1 MDLMLCSVLFG
12 TLHLYPIMA
21 NNPQYSGL
29 QPLRPPVVS
38 PMDQARSFVPPMT
51 AQQFRPA
58 VPAPHSQ
65 QFVPLPSPHF
75 QPLGQGVPLMNVGM
89 PPPPQAQQS
98 QFSQPVAHLPP
109 RPCEPV
115 HGTLPP
121 QTIQL
126 PVAQP
131 NRPFTPELQQA
142 QPLTQSAAIGMPGP
156 GGSGTSLSASYSY
169 GPPQN
174 YNTTIVHPVP
184 QSHAPVVSSGGQL
197 GSLVAVT
204 PLNHS
209 REQPY
214 ATSSVT
220 SAANVLPMPSGAASS
235 GWREHTSAG
244 GRRYYYNKTTKISSW
259 EKPFEL
265 MTSIERADASTNW
278 KEFTSPEGRKYYYNK
293 ITKESK
299 WIIPEELKL
308 ARERVEKSSTL
319 GTEKEPVPLELPSV
333 STLEAPSTTADT
345 AATAKGLASSTV
357 SVTAADLQTDKD
369 ASPGAVSSVETN
381 GGVQSPVNIVPSS
394 CAISENDNTAGVVE
408 DTTVEPRFDL
418 NQPYAQD
425 TENLTDGV
433 SAQELEETKKDIAEE
448 KVEFTLEE
456 RAIDQET
463 SAYPNKQ
470 EAKNA
475 FKALLESANV
485 GSDWTW
491 DRAMRIIIN
500 DKRYGALK
508 TLGERKQAFNEFLG
522 QRKKQEVDER
532 RIKQKKARE
541 EFRKMLEESTEL
553 TSSMRWGKVES
564 IFENDERFQAV
575 ERDRDRRDLFDSF
588 LEELKTK
595 ERAKAQEERSRNIL
609 DYRKFLESCDFI
621 KASSQW
627 RKVQDRLE
635 VDERC
640 SRLEKI
646 DRLEIF
652 QEYLRD
658 LEKEEE
664 EQRKI
669 QKEELRKAERKNR
682 DEFRKMMEEHIAAGI
697 LTPKIH
703 WRDYCMKVKEL
714 PAYLAV
720 AANTSGSTPKD
731 LFEDVAEELQKQYRD
746 DKTRIKDAVKL
757 RKIAM
762 SLSWTLDDFKAAISK
777 DIGNPAIP
785 DINLKLVFDELL
797 ERAREKEE
805 KEAKKRKRLGD
816 DFFNLLCSFKE
827 ISAYSN
833 WEDCRRLFEGSQ
845 EYSAVEDES
854 LCKEIFEEYIE
865 QLKEHAKENENKR
878 KEEKARKG
886 KEREERERRKERHR
900 KGEREKED
908 HFKKDGVD
916 NENVDVLDTLESK
929 ENRRLEKERSKKQRK
944 RRYSDEE
951 YSDEDETGYDRSKKS
966 QSHKDRKKS
975 RRHGSAHESDGE
987 SRHRRHK
994 KDHRNGSYKN
1004 FDHEELE
1011 DGECGDDGASRN
1023 SLEIPH
1029 TKLCSQ
1035 PLNNLLGSGNE
1046 GTTDFWHD
1054 SWACNMDRPLALC
1067 SPLFSVSYKKVSMV
1081 KDLWLEEL
1089 AFWELDFRIFLKD
1102 EDVSELA
1109 ELSLLLSNV
1118 CF

>member
-1 MDLMLCSVLFG
+1 
-12 TLHLYPIMA
+12 MA

-29 QPLRPPVVS
+29 QPLRPPVVG
-38 PMDQARSFVPPMT
+38 PMDQARSFVPPMNS
-51 AQQFRPA
+51 QQFRPA

-65 QFVPLPSPHF
+65 QFVPMPSPHF
-75 QPLGQGVPLMNVGM
+75 QPLGQGVPLMNAGM
-89 PPPPQAQQS
+89 PPPPPQAQQS

-121 QTIQL
+121 QTIPL

-131 NRPFTPELQQA
+131 NRQFTPELQQV
-142 QPLTQSAAIGMPGP
+142 QPLTQPAAIGMPGP

-174 YNTTIVHPVP
+174 YNTTIVQPVP

-197 GSLVAVT
+197 GSLVSVT

-220 SAANVLPMPSGAASS
+220 SAANVLPMPSAAAASS
-235 GWREHTSAG
+235 EWREHTSPD
-244 GRRYYYNKTTKISSW
+244 GRRYYYNKKTKISSW

-265 MTSIERADASTNW
+265 MTAIELGALFKSHCGQSFEGKDKSSLVQYGQEFIWQIWRADASTNW

-345 AATAKGLASSTV
+345 STTAKELASNAL
-357 SVTAADLQTDKD
+357 SVAAADLQTDKD

-408 DTTVEPRFDL
+408 VTTVEPRNDL
-418 NQPYAQD
+418 NQSSAQD
-425 TENLTDGV
+425 NENLTDGV
-433 SAQELEETKKDIAEE
+433 SAQELEETKKDTSDE

-508 TLGERKQAFNEFLG
+508 SLGERKQAFNEFLG
-522 QRKKQEVDER
+522 QRKKQEVEER
-532 RIKQKKARE
+532 RTKQKKARE

-553 TSSMRWGKVES
+553 TSSMRWGKAES

-575 ERDRDRRDLFDSF
+575 ERDRDRRDLFESF
-588 LEELKTK
+588 LEELKNK

-609 DYRKFLESCDFI
+609 EYRKFLESCDFI

-682 DEFRKMMEEHIAAGI
+682 DEFRKMMEEHIAAGL

-757 RKIAM
+757 RKVAI
-762 SLSWTLDDFKAAISK
+762 SLSWTLDDFKTAISK
-777 DIGNPAIP
+777 DIGNPPVP
-785 DINLKLVFDELL
+785 DTNLKLVFDELL

-827 ISAYSN
+827 ISVYSN
-833 WEDCRRLFEGSQ
+833 WEDSKPFFEGSP
-845 EYSAVEDES
+845 EYSAIEDER
-854 LCKEIFEEYIE
+854 LCKEIFEEYIV

-878 KEEKARKG
+878 KEEKARKER
-886 KEREERERRKERHR
+886 EREERERRKEKHK

-916 NENVDVLDTLESK
+916 NENVDVSDTLELK

-951 YSDEDETGYDRSKKS
+951 YSDEDEAGHDRSKKS

-994 KDHRNGSYKN
+994 RDHRNGSYKN
-1004 FDHEELE
+1004 LDHEELE
-1011 DGECGDDGASRN
+1011 DGECGDDGASR
-1023 SLEIPH
+1023 
-1029 TKLCSQ
+1029 
-1035 PLNNLLGSGNE
+1035 
-1046 GTTDFWHD
+1046 
-1054 SWACNMDRPLALC
+1054 
-1067 SPLFSVSYKKVSMV
+1067 
-1081 KDLWLEEL
+1081 
-1089 AFWELDFRIFLKD
+1089 
-1102 EDVSELA
+1102 
-1109 ELSLLLSNV
+1109 
-1118 CF
+1118 

>member
-1 MDLMLCSVLFG
+1 
-12 TLHLYPIMA
+12 MA

-29 QPLRPPVVS
+29 QPLRPPVVG
-38 PMDQARSFVPPMT
+38 PMDQARAFVPQMT
-51 AQQFRPA
+51 NQQFRPA

-65 QFVPLPSPHF
+65 QFVPLPSSHF
-75 QPLGQGVPLMNVGM
+75 QPLGQGVPMMNVGM
-89 PPPPQAQQS
+89 PPPPLAQQP

-115 HGTLPP
+115 HGSLPP
-121 QTIQL
+121 QTIPL
-126 PVAQP
+126 PIAQP
-131 NRPFTPELQQA
+131 NRNFTPELQQA
-142 QPLTQSAAIGMPGP
+142 QPLTQPAAIGVPGP
-156 GGSGTSLSASYSY
+156 GGSGTSLSAPYNY

-174 YNTTIVHPVP
+174 YNTPTIHPP
-184 QSHAPVVSSGGQL
+184 PHSQAPIVSSGGQL
-197 GSLVAVT
+197 GSSVSVT
-204 PLNHS
+204 PLNHA
-209 REQPY
+209 REQTY
-214 ATSSVT
+214 ATSSVA
-220 SAANVLPMPSGAASS
+220 SAVNVQTMPSGAASS
-235 GWREHTSAG
+235 EWREHTSAD
-244 GRRYYYNKTTKISSW
+244 GRRYYYNKNTKISSW

-265 MTSIERADASTNW
+265 MTPVERADASTNW

-293 ITKESK
+293 VTKESK
-299 WIIPEELKL
+299 WVIPEELKL
-308 ARERVEKSSTL
+308 ARERAEKASTL

-333 STLEAPSTTADT
+333 SSLETPSTTADT
-345 AATAKGLASSTV
+345 TSTAKGLASSTS
-357 SVTAADLQTDKD
+357 SVAAVDLQNDKD
-369 ASPGAVSSVETN
+369 ASPAAVSSVETN
-381 GGVQSPVNIVPSS
+381 GVQSPVNIIPSS
-394 CAISENDNTAGVVE
+394 CAISENDNAAGVVE
-408 DTTVEPRFDL
+408 DTIVEPRNDL
-418 NQPYAQD
+418 NQSSAQD
-425 TENLTDGV
+425 TDSLIDGV
-433 SAQELEETKKDIAEE
+433 SAQDLEETKKDTSEE
-448 KVEFTLEE
+448 KVEFTMEE
-456 RAIDQET
+456 RAIDQDT

-508 TLGERKQAFNEFLG
+508 TLGERKHAFNEFLG
-522 QRKKQEVDER
+522 QRKKQEVEER

-541 EFRKMLEESTEL
+541 EFRKMLEESTEV
-553 TSSMRWGKVES
+553 TSSMRWSKAES
-564 IFENDERFQAV
+564 IFENDERFLAI
-575 ERDRDRRDLFDSF
+575 ERDRDRRDLFDGY
-588 LEELKTK
+588 LEELKNK

-609 DYRKFLESCDFI
+609 EYRTFLESCDFI

-627 RKVQDRLE
+627 RKVQDRLV

-720 AANTSGSTPKD
+720 AANTSGSTPKN
-731 LFEDVAEELQKQYRD
+731 LFEDVADEIQKQYRD
-746 DKTRIKDAVKL
+746 DKTRIKDALKL

-777 DIGNPAIP
+777 DISNPPIS
-785 DINLKLVFDELL
+785 DSNLKLIFDELL

-816 DFFNLLCSFKE
+816 DFFSLLCSFKE
-827 ISAYSN
+827 ISVYSN
-833 WEDCRRLFEGSQ
+833 WEDSKPLFEGSQ
-845 EYSAVEDES
+845 EYSSIEDES
-854 LCKEIFEEYIE
+854 FCKEIFEEYIA
-865 QLKEHAKENENKR
+865 QLKEHAKENDTKR
-878 KEEKARKG
+878 KEEKARKE
-886 KEREERERRKERHR
+886 KDKEERDRRKEKHR
-900 KGEREKED
+900 KSEREKEREKEENS
-908 HFKKDGVD
+908 KKDGVD
-916 NENVDVLDTLESK
+916 NENADGSDTLESK

-944 RRYSDEE
+944 RRYSDDE
-951 YSDEDETGYDRSKKS
+951 YSDEDEAGHDRSKKS

-975 RRHGSAHESDGE
+975 RRHASAHDSDGE

-994 KDHRNGSYKN
+994 REHRNGSSKN

-1011 DGECGDDGASRN
+1011 DGECGDDGASR
-1023 SLEIPH
+1023 
-1029 TKLCSQ
+1029 
-1035 PLNNLLGSGNE
+1035 
-1046 GTTDFWHD
+1046 
-1054 SWACNMDRPLALC
+1054 
-1067 SPLFSVSYKKVSMV
+1067 
-1081 KDLWLEEL
+1081 
-1089 AFWELDFRIFLKD
+1089 
-1102 EDVSELA
+1102 
-1109 ELSLLLSNV
+1109 
-1118 CF
+1118 